1 MKKAVMSDKRDPE
14 DRSDKDC
21 VCGGHN
27 LNNPKSNKRHSGT
40 KRKLNVRRARKG
52 KRR

>member
-1 MKKAVMSDKRDPE
+1 MKQAIMSNKRDTE

-27 LNNPKSNKRHSGT
+27 LNNPKSNKRHHGT
-40 KRKLNVRRARKG
+40 KRKLAVRRARRA
-52 KRR
+52 KRK